1 MPQKKQ
7 KPWINAAVLPM
18 ALLLPACGG
27 SDNWIADKI
36 LRHDAAPAP
45 NPNAGLVATDDM
57 IIGEVTLPPLTA
69 ARPDVAEQ
77 AELDK
82 GFAAVNRLR
91 TAKGLEPFAYNESLA
106 AYAQVRAKEMA
117 DMGELND
124 HKRPNGDLAW
134 DSRYFTG
141 PGHAAEDAAA
151 GNGNAEATVKQW
163 ENSPRHLAPI
173 LNQGNFNHRNI
184 ALGHHYNPKSKY
196 KHYWSLMFSD
206 ANTNSIYR
214 YISPLDRT
222 AAAAAIREVVQ
233 YGSDGRLSLR
243 NQTLA
248 LGNDHRINLRAPDTL
263 GWSYQT
269 FGEITDTK
277 GVPEAYLNVGKP
289 FVPGEGAMQ
298 ADYRGKMVGDL
309 AQKSRVSADVAAHL
323 AFGAQKTIALH
334 VENATRDGSRDARL
348 DFSDTLNWNGKAQ
361 RFERDSNNTARLY
374 GPQGEELGG
383 QFSRSVGNEAYRGV
397 YGAKK
402 VQ

>member
-77 AELDK
+77 AQMD
-82 GFAAVNRLR
+82 AVVAGSNRLR
-91 TAKGLEPFAYNESLA
+91 AEKGLSPLVSNESLS
-106 AYAQVRAKEMA
+106 AYATIRAKETA
-117 DMGELND
+117 AQGKNFKHVRPAGEGEWSD
-124 HKRPNGDLAW
+124 A
-134 DSRYFTG
+134 RYFENNVG
-141 PGHAAEDAAA
+141 GMAENLAA
-151 GNGNAEATVKQW
+151 GSSRGDEAVRLW
-163 ENSPRHLAPI
+163 RNSPDHYA
-173 LNQGNFNHRNI
+173 NI
-184 ALGHHYNPKSKY
+184 MTPELKALGVGYYHDQNS
-196 KHYWSLMFSD
+196 YWKDYWAQIF
-206 ANTNSIYR
+206 TTGGNSVYR

-248 LGNDHRINLRAPDTL
+248 LGNDYRINLRAPDTL

-309 AQKSRVSADVAAHL
+309 AQKSRVNADVAAHL
-323 AFGAQKTIALH
+323 DFGAQKTIALH
-334 VENATRDGSRDARL
+334 VENATRDGTRDARL